1 MKSLPEP
8 TNLEIQIDEWQVAQS
23 KIDAVRVAIT
33 WRGARNE
40 PVLARLLAA
49 LPPGADLVPIR
60 LVDGRTELAFE
71 SWKHIR
77 FGKGQ
82 PIFESARHHYE
93 GYAGGPAD
101 RLAQARKRLTDMIR
115 PYVPNFDN
123 YTDKE
128 QADFIIRTQE
138 KINAVRNSVAE
149 LALHLEYGTPTKK
162 AMPPL
167 EEVDKKVRAAAFSD
181 VLGSSKRVGD
191 LLDIPLAPSDK
202 ARNENQRVRKMAK
215 LGRELLYNYFGEEGW
230 KIKVERMREYHQW
243 WRLCES
249 LDDPKDQFYA
259 LLAKAC
265 GTFPEHERANA
276 EKDGLD
282 KKLDEWI
289 ALVELRFK
297 LEEILDHWEYHDQGG
312 TEWTDTESK
321 RRSIQDEQFRIQ
333 GTDQRF
339 DKALSVFDA
348 PPDD

>member
-149 LALHLEYGTPTKK
+149 LALHLEYGT
-162 AMPPL
+162 
-167 EEVDKKVRAAAFSD
+167 
-181 VLGSSKRVGD
+181 
-191 LLDIPLAPSDK
+191 
-202 ARNENQRVRKMAK
+202 RNK
-215 LGRELLYNYFGEEGW
+215 
-230 KIKVERMREYHQW
+230 
-243 WRLCES
+243 
-249 LDDPKDQFYA
+249 
-259 LLAKAC
+259 
-265 GTFPEHERANA
+265 
-276 EKDGLD
+276 
-282 KKLDEWI
+282 
-289 ALVELRFK
+289 
-297 LEEILDHWEYHDQGG
+297 
-312 TEWTDTESK
+312 
-321 RRSIQDEQFRIQ
+321 
-333 GTDQRF
+333 
-339 DKALSVFDA
+339 
-348 PPDD
+348 